1 MSGGDIYNE
10 TADQRVMTAAL
21 NDAASEWDAIAA
33 DAESVTATPE
43 TERTAWQ
50 GTYSPK
56 GAHATKMGELKTG
69 TRALATQ
76 ARSIAASLRQA
87 ATGVMHNA
95 TVVDENNAEAEANLD
110 AVDTDLGEGRYEI

>member
-1 MSGGDIYNE
+1 MSGDIHNE

-21 NDAASEWDAIAA
+21 NTAADEWEAIAS
-33 DAESVTATPE
+33 DAEQVTETPSA
-43 TERTAWQ
+43 ERTTWQ

-56 GAHATKMGELKTG
+56 SAHAAKMAELSTG
-69 TRALATQ
+69 TAGLATQ
-76 ARSIAASLRQA
+76 ARSVAARLRQA

-95 TVVDENNAEAEANLD
+95 VTVDENNAEAEANLD